1 MSYVYD
7 PQRGYVAWNQPQT
20 STISV
25 HGQSPVVSATNLNT
39 NGWTALGNNMVS
51 NPTYGTYAFNPVQN
65 ASVSTMAQTGLG
77 NQMQQANQMALA
89 QTGLGNQM
97 QQANRMALARN
108 VRPDFWSLEGAFGS
122 TTGNYTGWANSAI
135 SGLTALGNMYFG
147 YQGLKLAKKE
157 LAERTALQRA
167 NYRNSARAMN
177 SAYRDQASGR
187 GYNGMSQEA
196 TSALGQQYANRKVSE
211 TY

>member
-7 PQRGYVAWNQPQT
+7 PQRGYVTWNQPQT

-89 QTGLGNQM
+89 QN
-97 QQANRMALARN
+97 A
-108 VRPDFWSLEGAFGS
+108 RPDFWSLEGAFGS
-122 TTGNYTGWANSAI
+122 KTGNYAGWANSAI

-196 TSALGQQYANRKVSE
+196 KSALGQQYANRKVSE

>member
-89 QTGLGNQM
+89 QN
-97 QQANRMALARN
+97 AS
-108 VRPDFWSLEGAFGS
+108 PDFWSLEGALGS
-122 TTGNYTGWANSAI
+122 NTGNYAGWANSAI
-135 SGLTALGNMYFG
+135 SGLTALGNLYFG

-157 LAERTALQRA
+157 HAERTALQRA

-187 GYNGMSQEA
+187 GYNGMDQEA
-196 TSALGQQYANRKVSE
+196 KSALGQQYANRKVSE

>member
-89 QTGLGNQM
+89 QN
-97 QQANRMALARN
+97 AS
-108 VRPDFWSLEGAFGS
+108 PDFWSLEGAFGS
-122 TTGNYTGWANSAI
+122 KTGNYAGWANSAV

-157 LAERTALQRA
+157 LAERTALQKA

-196 TSALGQQYANRKVSE
+196 KSALGQQYANRKVSE

>member
-51 NPTYGTYAFNPVQN
+51 NPTYGTYAFNPIQN

-89 QTGLGNQM
+89 QN
-97 QQANRMALARN
+97 A
-108 VRPDFWSLEGAFGS
+108 RPDFWSLEGAFGS
-122 TTGNYTGWANSAI
+122 KTGNYAGWANSAI
-135 SGLTALGNMYFG
+135 SGLTALGNLYFG

-196 TSALGQQYANRKVSE
+196 KSALGQQYANRKVSE

>member
-89 QTGLGNQM
+89 QN
-97 QQANRMALARN
+97 A
-108 VRPDFWSLEGAFGS
+108 RPDFWSLEGAFGS
-122 TTGNYTGWANSAI
+122 NTGNYAGWANSAI

-167 NYRNSARAMN
+167 NYQNTARAMN

>member
-25 HGQSPVVSATNLNT
+25 HGQSPVVSATNLST

-89 QTGLGNQM
+89 QN
-97 QQANRMALARN
+97 AS
-108 VRPDFWSLEGAFGS
+108 PDFWSLEGAFGS
-122 TTGNYTGWANSAI
+122 KTGNYAGWANSAV
-135 SGLTALGNMYFG
+135 SGLTALGNLYFG

-157 LAERTALQRA
+157 LAERTALQQA

-196 TSALGQQYANRKVSE
+196 KSALGQQYANRKVSE

>member
-89 QTGLGNQM
+89 QN
-97 QQANRMALARN
+97 AS
-108 VRPDFWSLEGAFGS
+108 PDFWSLEGAFGS
-122 TTGNYTGWANSAI
+122 KTGNYSGWANSAI

-157 LAERTALQRA
+157 LDERTALQRA

>member
-1 MSYVYD
+1 MSFVYD

-51 NPTYGTYAFNPVQN
+51 NPTYGSYAFNPVQN
-65 ASVSTMAQTGLG
+65 ASISTMAQTGLG

-89 QTGLGNQM
+89 QNT
-97 QQANRMALARN
+97 
-108 VRPDFWSLEGAFGS
+108 RPDFWSLEGAFGS
-122 TTGNYTGWANSAI
+122 TTGNYAGWASSAI
-135 SGLTALGNMYFG
+135 SGLTALGNLYFG

-187 GYNGMSQEA
+187 GYNGMNQEA
-196 TSALGQQYANRKVSE
+196 KSALGQQYANRKVSE

>member
-77 NQMQQANQMALA
+77 NQMQQASQMALA
-89 QTGLGNQM
+89 QN
-97 QQANRMALARN
+97 AS
-108 VRPDFWSLEGAFGS
+108 PDFWSLEGALGS
-122 TTGNYTGWANSAI
+122 NTGNYAGWANSAI
-135 SGLTALGNMYFG
+135 SGLTALGNLYFG

-157 LAERTALQRA
+157 HAERTALQRA

-196 TSALGQQYANRKVSE
+196 KSALGQQYANRKVSE

>member
-89 QTGLGNQM
+89 Q
-97 QQANRMALARN
+97 N
-108 VRPDFWSLEGAFGS
+108 VRPDFWSLDGAFGS
-122 TTGNYTGWANSAI
+122 KTGNYTGWANSAI
-135 SGLTALGNMYFG
+135 SGATALGNLYFG

-157 LAERTALQRA
+157 LDERTALQRA

-187 GYNGMSQEA
+187 GYNGMNQEA
-196 TSALGQQYANRKVSE
+196 KSALGQQYANRKVSE

>member
-89 QTGLGNQM
+89 QN
-97 QQANRMALARN
+97 AS
-108 VRPDFWSLEGAFGS
+108 PDFWSLEGALGS
-122 TTGNYTGWANSAI
+122 KTGNYAGWANSAI
-135 SGLTALGNMYFG
+135 SGLTALGNLYFG

-157 LAERTALQRA
+157 HAERTALQRA

-187 GYNGMSQEA
+187 GYNGMSQET

>member
-89 QTGLGNQM
+89 QN
-97 QQANRMALARN
+97 AS
-108 VRPDFWSLEGAFGS
+108 PDFWSLEGAFGS
-122 TTGNYTGWANSAI
+122 KTGNYAGWANSAV

-157 LAERTALQRA
+157 LAERTALQQA

-196 TSALGQQYANRKVSE
+196 KSALGQQYANRKVSE

>member
-51 NPTYGTYAFNPVQN
+51 NPTYGSYAFNPVQN
-65 ASVSTMAQTGLG
+65 ASISTMAQTGLG

-89 QTGLGNQM
+89 QN
-97 QQANRMALARN
+97 AS
-108 VRPDFWSLEGAFGS
+108 PDFWSLEGALGS
-122 TTGNYTGWANSAI
+122 KTGNYAGWANSAI

-157 LAERTALQRA
+157 HAERTALQRA

-196 TSALGQQYANRKVSE
+196 KSALGKQYANREVSE

>member
-89 QTGLGNQM
+89 QN
-97 QQANRMALARN
+97 AS
-108 VRPDFWSLEGAFGS
+108 PDFWSLEGALGS
-122 TTGNYTGWANSAI
+122 KTGNYAGWANSAI

-196 TSALGQQYANRKVSE
+196 KSALGQQYANRKVSE

>member
-7 PQRGYVAWNQPQT
+7 PQRGYIAWNQPQT
-20 STISV
+20 STISI

-51 NPTYGTYAFNPVQN
+51 NPTYGTYTFNPVQN
-65 ASVSTMAQTGLG
+65 ASISTLTQTGLG
-77 NQMQQANQMALA
+77 NQIQQANQMALA
-89 QTGLGNQM
+89 QNTS
-97 QQANRMALARN
+97 
-108 VRPDFWSLEGAFGS
+108 PDFWSLEGAFGS
-122 TTGNYTGWANSAI
+122 KTGNYAGWANSAI
-135 SGLTALGNMYFG
+135 SGLTALGNLYYG
-147 YQGLKLAKKE
+147 YQGLRLAKKE

-187 GYNGMSQEA
+187 GYNGMNQEA
-196 TSALGQQYANRKVSE
+196 KSALGQQYANRKVSE

>member
-1 MSYVYD
+1 MSYAYD
-7 PQRGYVAWNQPQT
+7 PQRGYIAWNQPQT

-89 QTGLGNQM
+89 QN
-97 QQANRMALARN
+97 AS
-108 VRPDFWSLEGAFGS
+108 PDFWSLEGALGS
-122 TTGNYTGWANSAI
+122 KTGNYAGWANSAI

-187 GYNGMSQEA
+187 GYNGMNQEA
-196 TSALGQQYANRKVSE
+196 KSALGKQYANREVSE

>member
-65 ASVSTMAQTGLG
+65 ASISTMAQTGLG

-89 QTGLGNQM
+89 QNTH
-97 QQANRMALARN
+97 
-108 VRPDFWSLEGAFGS
+108 PDFWSLEGAFGS
-122 TTGNYTGWANSAI
+122 KTGNYAGWANSAI

-167 NYRNSARAMN
+167 NYRNTARAMN
-177 SAYRDQASGR
+177 TAYRDQASGR

-196 TSALGQQYANRKVSE
+196 KSALGQQYANRKVSE

>member
-89 QTGLGNQM
+89 QN
-97 QQANRMALARN
+97 A
-108 VRPDFWSLEGAFGS
+108 RPDFWSLEGAFGS
-122 TTGNYTGWANSAI
+122 QTGNYAGWANSAI
-135 SGLTALGNMYFG
+135 SGVTALGNLYYG

-196 TSALGQQYANRKVSE
+196 KSALGQQYANREVSE

>member
-89 QTGLGNQM
+89 QN
-97 QQANRMALARN
+97 AS
-108 VRPDFWSLEGAFGS
+108 PDFWSLEGALGS
-122 TTGNYTGWANSAI
+122 KTGNYAGWANSAI

-157 LAERTALQRA
+157 HAERTALQRA

-196 TSALGQQYANRKVSE
+196 KSALGQQYANRKVSE

>member
-89 QTGLGNQM
+89 QN
-97 QQANRMALARN
+97 A
-108 VRPDFWSLEGAFGS
+108 RPDFWSLEGAFGS
-122 TTGNYTGWANSAI
+122 NTGNYAGWANSAI
-135 SGLTALGNMYFG
+135 SGVTALGNLYYG

-196 TSALGQQYANRKVSE
+196 KSALGQQYANREVSE

>member
-7 PQRGYVAWNQPQT
+7 PQRGYIAWNPPQT

-89 QTGLGNQM
+89 QN
-97 QQANRMALARN
+97 AS
-108 VRPDFWSLEGAFGS
+108 PDFWSLEGAFGS
-122 TTGNYTGWANSAI
+122 NTGNYAGWANSAI

-196 TSALGQQYANRKVSE
+196 KSALGKQYANREVSE

>member
-65 ASVSTMAQTGLG
+65 ASISTMAQTGLG

-89 QTGLGNQM
+89 QN
-97 QQANRMALARN
+97 A
-108 VRPDFWSLEGAFGS
+108 RPDFWSLEGAFGS
-122 TTGNYTGWANSAI
+122 TTGNYAGWANSAI
-135 SGLTALGNMYFG
+135 SGLTALGNLYSG
-147 YQGLKLAKKE
+147 YQGLRLAKKE

-167 NYRNSARAMN
+167 NYRNSARTMN

-196 TSALGQQYANRKVSE
+196 KSALGQQYANRKVSE

>member
-89 QTGLGNQM
+89 QN
-97 QQANRMALARN
+97 A
-108 VRPDFWSLEGAFGS
+108 RPDFWSLEGAFGS
-122 TTGNYTGWANSAI
+122 NTGNYAGWANSAI
-135 SGLTALGNMYFG
+135 SGVTALGNLYYG

-196 TSALGQQYANRKVSE
+196 KSALGQQYANRKVSE

>member
-89 QTGLGNQM
+89 QN
-97 QQANRMALARN
+97 AS
-108 VRPDFWSLEGAFGS
+108 PDFWSLEGALGS
-122 TTGNYTGWANSAI
+122 NTGNYAGWANSAI
-135 SGLTALGNMYFG
+135 SGLTALGNLYFG

-157 LAERTALQRA
+157 HAERTALQRA

-187 GYNGMSQEA
+187 GYNGMSQEVK
-196 TSALGQQYANRKVSE
+196 SALGQQYANRKVSE

>member
-65 ASVSTMAQTGLG
+65 ASISTMAQTGLG
-77 NQMQQANQMALA
+77 NQMQQVNQMALA
-89 QTGLGNQM
+89 QN
-97 QQANRMALARN
+97 A
-108 VRPDFWSLEGAFGS
+108 RPDFWSLEGAFGS
-122 TTGNYTGWANSAI
+122 QTGNYAGWANSAV

-167 NYRNSARAMN
+167 NYSNSARAMN

-187 GYNGMSQEA
+187 GYNGMNQEA
-196 TSALGQQYANRKVSE
+196 KSALGQQYANREVSE

>member
-89 QTGLGNQM
+89 QN
-97 QQANRMALARN
+97 AS
-108 VRPDFWSLEGAFGS
+108 PDFWSLEGAFGS
-122 TTGNYTGWANSAI
+122 KTGNYAGWANSAI

-196 TSALGQQYANRKVSE
+196 KSALGKQYANREVSE

>member
-89 QTGLGNQM
+89 QN
-97 QQANRMALARN
+97 A
-108 VRPDFWSLEGAFGS
+108 RPDFWSLEGALGS
-122 TTGNYTGWANSAI
+122 KTGNYAGWANSAI

>member
-89 QTGLGNQM
+89 QN
-97 QQANRMALARN
+97 AS
-108 VRPDFWSLEGAFGS
+108 PDFWSLEGAFGS
-122 TTGNYTGWANSAI
+122 KTGNYAGWANSAV
-135 SGLTALGNMYFG
+135 SGLTALGNLYFG
-147 YQGLKLAKKE
+147 YQGMKLAKKE
-157 LAERTALQRA
+157 LAERTALQQA

-196 TSALGQQYANRKVSE
+196 KSALGQQYANRKVSE

>member
-65 ASVSTMAQTGLG
+65 ASISTMAQTGLG

-89 QTGLGNQM
+89 QN
-97 QQANRMALARN
+97 A
-108 VRPDFWSLEGAFGS
+108 RPDFWSLEGAFGS
-122 TTGNYTGWANSAI
+122 TTGNYAGWANSAT
-135 SGLTALGNMYFG
+135 SGLTALGNLYFG

-167 NYRNSARAMN
+167 NYRNTARAMN
-177 SAYRDQASGR
+177 TAYRDQASGR

>member
-89 QTGLGNQM
+89 QN
-97 QQANRMALARN
+97 AS
-108 VRPDFWSLEGAFGS
+108 PDFWSLEGALGS
-122 TTGNYTGWANSAI
+122 NTGNYAGWANSAI
-135 SGLTALGNMYFG
+135 SGLTALGNLYFG

-157 LAERTALQRA
+157 HAERTALQRA

-187 GYNGMSQEA
+187 GYNGMNQEA
-196 TSALGQQYANRKVSE
+196 KSALGQQYANRKVSE

>member
-51 NPTYGTYAFNPVQN
+51 NPTYGSYAFNPVQN
-65 ASVSTMAQTGLG
+65 ASISTMAQTGLG

-89 QTGLGNQM
+89 QNTH
-97 QQANRMALARN
+97 
-108 VRPDFWSLEGAFGS
+108 PDFWSLEGAFGS
-122 TTGNYTGWANSAI
+122 KTGNYAGWTNSAI
-135 SGLTALGNMYFG
+135 SGLTALGNLYFG

-187 GYNGMSQEA
+187 GYNGMNQEA
-196 TSALGQQYANRKVSE
+196 KSALGQQYANRKVSE

>member
-25 HGQSPVVSATNLNT
+25 HGQSPIVSATNLNT

-51 NPTYGTYAFNPVQN
+51 NPTYGTYAFNPIQN

-89 QTGLGNQM
+89 QN
-97 QQANRMALARN
+97 A
-108 VRPDFWSLEGAFGS
+108 RPDFWSLEGALGS
-122 TTGNYTGWANSAI
+122 NTGNYAGWANSAI

-187 GYNGMSQEA
+187 GYNGMSQE
-196 TSALGQQYANRKVSE
+196 TKSALGQQYANRKVSE

>member
-89 QTGLGNQM
+89 QN
-97 QQANRMALARN
+97 A
-108 VRPDFWSLEGAFGS
+108 RPDFWSLEGALGS
-122 TTGNYTGWANSAI
+122 KTGNYAGWANSAI
-135 SGLTALGNMYFG
+135 SGLTALGNLYFG

>member
-89 QTGLGNQM
+89 QN
-97 QQANRMALARN
+97 A
-108 VRPDFWSLEGAFGS
+108 RPDFWSLEGAFGS
-122 TTGNYTGWANSAI
+122 NTGNYAGWANSAI

-187 GYNGMSQEA
+187 GYNGMSQESK
-196 TSALGQQYANRKVSE
+196 SALGQQYANRKVSE

>member
-89 QTGLGNQM
+89 QN
-97 QQANRMALARN
+97 AS
-108 VRPDFWSLEGAFGS
+108 PDFWSLEGAFGS
-122 TTGNYTGWANSAI
+122 KTGNYAGWANSAV
-135 SGLTALGNMYFG
+135 SGLTALGNLYFG

-157 LAERTALQRA
+157 LAERTALQQA

-196 TSALGQQYANRKVSE
+196 KSALGQQYANRKVSE